1 MQYETEYQLQDVEER
16 WPLLP
21 AATGMGESSS
31 SSNNGEQKSTQATA
45 GKGVR

>member
-16 WPLLP
+16 RPLLP
-21 AATGMGESSS
+21 AATGIGESS